1 MESWYLK
8 MKIMFGMH
16 LLTLP
21 PYAYVLWSIRWCFF
35 LIRQVQ
41 QFNTKYSRD
50 QKKHVLVRRAQN
62 KSTFQH
68 LSRPCLNRGSARR
81 LLRLPDGQDQ
91 NDGARTSTQRD
102 RLSWRISAACWP
114 RNPETLVT
122 CTVVVDDDLVVET
135 GPHAVQNEMFE
146 TGHFMDGELTQLV
159 AEDMDTI

>member
-1 MESWYLK
+1 MRTFYGASGGV
-8 MKIMFGMH
+8 FSHPSGSTVQH
-16 LLTLP
+16 
-21 PYAYVLWSIRWCFF
+21 
-35 LIRQVQ
+35 QVQ
-41 QFNTKYSRD
+41 PRLKEA
-50 QKKHVLVRRAQN
+50 RAGQTRS
-62 KSTFQH
+62 KQSTFQH

-159 AEDMDTI
+159 AEDMGTI